1 MQKKLVLNEIIIGYR
16 KVIKERYLFDVLKT
30 KYDLPKTVTKSMVDD
45 IRNYFL
51 TYVYPDV
58 EQRKELN
65 DAFTT
70 LDDFTKHPEK
80 LLNLLM
86 DSFKLIF
93 SHGRH
98 LPKIFNAGLKAMK
111 SFRGATKF
119 ENALADIAIKEKIN
133 FPYTTEKINTLIKK
147 LPYQEIEEFMTS
159 TEAFFAIIHDT
170 LLVQK
175 IQEIIR
181 FLIDKMQKKST
192 VFSKKEI
199 SGLELALET
208 IAKGEALLNE
218 LTEENQKI
226 LIDFVLTVEKDNL
239 NKIFYS

>member
-1 MQKKLVLNEIIIGYR
+1 MHKESVLNEIIIGYR
-16 KVIKERYLFDVLKT
+16 KVIEERYQFDVLKT
-30 KYDLPKTVTKSMVDD
+30 QYRLPKTVTKSMVND

-51 TYVYPDV
+51 SYVYPDI

-111 SFRGATKF
+111 
-119 ENALADIAIKEKIN
+119 
-133 FPYTTEKINTLIKK
+133 
-147 LPYQEIEEFMTS
+147 
-159 TEAFFAIIHDT
+159 
-170 LLVQK
+170 
-175 IQEIIR
+175 
-181 FLIDKMQKKST
+181 
-192 VFSKKEI
+192 
-199 SGLELALET
+199 
-208 IAKGEALLNE
+208 
-218 LTEENQKI
+218 
-226 LIDFVLTVEKDNL
+226 
-239 NKIFYS
+239 